1 MSNLKGTFQTQYYQV
16 YLDVKFS

>member
-1 MSNLKGTFQTQYYQV
+1 MSNLKGTFQIQYYQV